1 MPSLVK
7 RIAYLAIFAIL
18 AMSIITAL
26 PIIPKAA
33 GSPVEYNTDTFN
45 VPSRSTIFISS
56 SAGLLMDTDAD
67 GYIDA
72 FYDQSTSTTAQY
84 VWTRRGGSAG
94 ITPITYNVPAGWVVA
109 ASVTNTVVHDNFIY
123 FLEVNLTTNNMRLV
137 AVNVLTAG
145 SAVVAGPYNNANI
158 NTSYQGGGGFPTTA
172 GTYVMA
178 GTFAATNTNLWIN
191 GVNNAVASTALIVTP
206 YMLGIQGNR
215 LIDFTG
221 TTTTGTT
228 LTNGITSGAFMGHC
242 GTSGCLYKSG
252 STFTVQGAGYGSY
265 NYKGPRDMSLY
276 FSGVN
281 MPHSDTAF
289 QTTPTYWA
297 DAEVRPDLTDNE
309 KIVAT
314 LHPAFFGQGSPTV
327 PRIIWED
334 GANKYIGLFTAVS
347 QIQYDLITDYT
358 SQFTNRH
365 FEWVRPEGTLT
376 GSSGVTAIT
385 SAIPASGHQ
394 LRNPAAV
401 LTAYTGSGA
410 FTLMSG
416 YNAYPLSGTENHYID
431 SRWLN
436 YNSTVHFY
444 NPTGATFEMVIQVR
458 GISSTDYALRI
469 DDPTDNLG
477 GDKTY
482 IYMAREL
489 QSDKTV
495 SVDVIADVCYKIYIR
510 DISTELSSWDA
521 IGNLCGNGAS
531 VKSVTYVS
539 NIAFT
544 FWSLP
549 WGVTHRYNATTAILD
564 TYVRH
569 STTPFSYDVML
580 YDSDGNLESAN
591 YETSVT
597 SLDHQ
602 TYNLTG
608 YAPSPLRMR
617 VYDNSTG
624 IEIYNT
630 YLDQNPKYLS
640 NIRVFFEDYTSFAGW
655 NLLLFMPIVFA
666 AMFTRNTVGLGTV
679 LTVLMIGTLN
689 WFGIIDMPDEIVLLL
704 IFIAIIG
711 LIAYRVL
718 F

>member
-1 MPSLVK
+1 
-7 RIAYLAIFAIL
+7 
-18 AMSIITAL
+18 
-26 PIIPKAA
+26 
-33 GSPVEYNTDTFN
+33 
-45 VPSRSTIFISS
+45 
-56 SAGLLMDTDAD
+56 
-67 GYIDA
+67 
-72 FYDQSTSTTAQY
+72 
-84 VWTRRGGSAG
+84 
-94 ITPITYNVPAGWVVA
+94 
-109 ASVTNTVVHDNFIY
+109 
-123 FLEVNLTTNNMRLV
+123 
-137 AVNVLTAG
+137 
-145 SAVVAGPYNNANI
+145 
-158 NTSYQGGGGFPTTA
+158 
-172 GTYVMA
+172 
-178 GTFAATNTNLWIN
+178 
-191 GVNNAVASTALIVTP
+191 
-206 YMLGIQGNR
+206 
-215 LIDFTG
+215 
-221 TTTTGTT
+221 
-228 LTNGITSGAFMGHC
+228 
-242 GTSGCLYKSG
+242 
-252 STFTVQGAGYGSY
+252 
-265 NYKGPRDMSLY
+265 
-276 FSGVN
+276 
-281 MPHSDTAF
+281 
-289 QTTPTYWA
+289 
-297 DAEVRPDLTDNE
+297 
-309 KIVAT
+309 
-314 LHPAFFGQGSPTV
+314 
-327 PRIIWED
+327 
-334 GANKYIGLFTAVS
+334 
-347 QIQYDLITDYT
+347 
-358 SQFTNRH
+358 
-365 FEWVRPEGTLT
+365 
-376 GSSGVTAIT
+376 
-385 SAIPASGHQ
+385 
-394 LRNPAAV
+394 
-401 LTAYTGSGA
+401 
-410 FTLMSG
+410 
-416 YNAYPLSGTENHYID
+416 
-431 SRWLN
+431 
-436 YNSTVHFY
+436 
-444 NPTGATFEMVIQVR
+444 MVIQVR

-477 GDKTY
+477 GDKSY
-482 IYMAREL
+482 IWMLREL

-640 NIRVFFEDYTSFAGW
+640 SIRVFFEDYTSFAGW
-655 NLLLFMPIVFA
+655 NFLLFMPIVFA

-689 WFGIIDMPDEIVLLL
+689 WLGIIDMPDEIVLLL